1 MKSNHFFELD
11 SKPSEMP
18 RNYRRPKSVRRLK
31 VSQWQNRRREALTKL
46 ASKSITSC
54 ASHDAR
60 LDGDIPMI
68 AICSRN
74 VRNVAGIIV
83 DNIIQYTY
91 LKRHLAENV
100 SQVRDSDLFR
110 TLSNYSRI
118 NSENINIKL
127 NEWMSSENFVK
138 DFGFDYYHS
147 CQNYENFTIG
157 YDRYGGYS
165 QYYKYQCFQFKN
177 ELQWF
182 FSLYDQW
189 NSVVRCATSPYY
201 LMKITDWFNAEKR
214 EFPMPS
220 PSKKGVRWFKVDV
233 LLQNVYNNIIEK
245 YETDMNPQRKIYDV
259 VFSNYFSTLWVNSE
273 LRRISAQTSAT
284 QYFPFPD
291 QIVSTL
297 KRYFRLLSLGGIMR
311 TLLKNMTQLPGTSL
325 TMTRFAKRCLVN
337 YLTSGE
343 YLILLEHVEETFPQ
357 LWARRWKRTY

>member
-1 MKSNHFFELD
+1 MT
-11 SKPSEMP
+11 

-91 LKRHLAENV
+91 LKRYLAEN
-100 SQVRDSDLFR
+100 SHSDLFR
-110 TLSNYSRI
+110 SLSNYSRI

-127 NEWMSSENFVK
+127 KEWMSSENFVK

-147 CQNYENFTIG
+147 CQNYENFTIC
-157 YDRYGGYS
+157 YDRNGGYS
-165 QYYKYQCFQFKN
+165 HYYKYECSKFKN

-189 NSVVRCATSPYY
+189 NSLVRCTTSPYY
-201 LMKITDWFNAEKR
+201 LMKIIDWFNAEKR
-214 EFPMPS
+214 DFPMPS
-220 PSKKGVRWFKVDV
+220 PSKKGVRWYNVDV
-233 LLQNVYNNIIEK
+233 LLQHVFNNIIEK
-245 YETDMNPQRKIYDV
+245 YETDMNPQPKIHDV
-259 VFSNYFSTLWVNSE
+259 AFSNYFSTLWLNTE
-273 LRRISAQTSAT
+273 QRRISAHTCVT

-291 QIVSTL
+291 QIVQTR
-297 KRYFRLLSLGGIMR
+297 KRSLRLLSLGGIMR
-311 TLLKNMTQLPGTSL
+311 TLLKNMTKLPGTSL
-325 TMTRFAKRCLVN
+325 TMTRFAKRALVN

-357 LWARRWKRTY
+357 LWARRWKWTY